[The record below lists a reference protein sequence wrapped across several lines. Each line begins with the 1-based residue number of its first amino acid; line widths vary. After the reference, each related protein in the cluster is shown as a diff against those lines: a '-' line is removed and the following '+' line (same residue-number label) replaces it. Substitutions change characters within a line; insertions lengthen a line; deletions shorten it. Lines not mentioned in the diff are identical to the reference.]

1 MLKSKKNKKSKK
13 GFTLIEL
20 LIVVAIIAILAA
32 IAIPQFAAYR
42 IRGYNAAANSDI
54 RNAKTAEE
62 ALYADFQA
70 YGGNVT
76 MVATGSPV
84 TNTLTLYTQ
93 DSTPIERTLTSGL
106 SNNVLAAASGS
117 ENITVPAGYTER
129 WQNYTAFAKH
139 TAGDRIFG
147 ADNNMSSIYWKAGPV
162 STALLVGDLIAST
175 PAGDLTGAGGFTA
188 L

>member
-1 MLKSKKNKKSKK
+1 MLKNKKNKKSKK

-42 IRGYNAAANSDI
+42 IRGYNAAANSDL

-62 ALYADFQA
+62 AMYADFQA
-70 YGGNVT
+70 YGSNV
-76 MVATGSPV
+76 ANSGTGSPV
-84 TNTLTLYTQ
+84 TNTMTLYTQ
-93 DSTPIERTLTSGL
+93 DTTPIERQLTTGL
-106 SNNVLAAASGS
+106 SNNVLAAANGS
-117 ENITVPAGYTER
+117 ENIQVPAIYSER

-147 ADNNMSSIYWKAGPV
+147 ADNAMSSLYWKLGSV
-162 STALLVGDLIAST
+162 STGLAGTDLIAST
-175 PAGDLTGAGGFTA
+175 TAYDLTGAGGFTS